1 MLPEK
6 AFRCGVISSPL
17 CPGVIKSGWRKKGEE
32 KILKNEI
39 VQI

>member
-1 MLPEK
+1 MGSRLPFE
-6 AFRCGVISSPL
+6 A
-17 CPGVIKSGWRKKGEE
+17 GVIKSGWRKKGEE